1 MSISIPHAHPC
12 LLLPSVWE
20 KCKVWDVSTIFWCLL
35 SSSTLLGIEFWQVRF
50 LCCQLAIVF
59 HLWHD
64 LHVVEQTL
72 PRIIAGTW
80 GGWISD
86 RLPVPV
92 FSETGCGALHACYA
106 ASTGKNPNGVSMQS
120 FKTFVFLSA
129 SDRRMINGW
138 DVSDGLYVYQ
148 GFIQLYMI

>member
-1 MSISIPHAHPC
+1 MSQLFPDVC
-12 LLLPSVWE
+12 YLP
-20 KCKVWDVSTIFWCLL
+20 LR
-35 SSSTLLGIEFWQVRF
+35 SSALNSDQYRF
-50 LCCQLAIVF
+50 LCCQLAFVF

-86 RLPVPV
+86 SLPVPV

-106 ASTGKNPNGVSMQS
+106 ASTGKNLNGVSMQS
-120 FKTFVFLSA
+120 FKTFGFVSA
-129 SDRRMINGW
+129 SDRRMTNGW
-138 DVSDGLYVYQ
+138 DVSDGLYVCQ
-148 GFIQLYMI
+148 GFIQLYMWYNIITSYYITCICTCTYVWFNDH